1 MNIYEKMMRITNE
14 LGVIEKGLKVEVSKT
29 RSYKAVSERD
39 ILDAIKPLEEKYKV
53 YSYPVNR
60 KVIDSGNLV
69 SETDYGTK
77 NTTYLRIETEYT
89 FINIEEP
96 SESITITTYGDGMD
110 TGDKAPGKAMTY
122 ADKYALMKAYK
133 ISTGDDPDKEASPE
147 NGYKKVEGR
156 KINLKELG
164 ILQQTIAKYNL
175 TDERINEILKKYGYT
190 KLEEVDFE
198 NYAKIGNEM
207 SK

>member
-1 MNIYEKMMRITNE
+1 MNIYEKMMKITNE

-60 KVIDSGNLV
+60 KIVDSGNLV

-77 NTTYLRIETEYT
+77 NTTYLRIETEYA
-89 FINIEEP
+89 FINIEKP
-96 SESITITTYGDGMD
+96 DESITITTYGDGMD

-147 NGYKKVEGR
+147 NGYKKVADR
-156 KINLKELG
+156 KLNNKEID
-164 ILQQTIAKYNL
+164 ILTKTICKYQL
-175 TDERINEILKKYGYT
+175 TDEDVNKILTKYGY
-190 KLEEVDFE
+190 KELEDIDYI

>member
-1 MNIYEKMMRITNE
+1 MNIYEKMMKITNE

-53 YSYPVNR
+53 YSYPVSR

-69 SETDYGTK
+69 SETEYGTK
-77 NTTYLRIETEYT
+77 NTTYLRIETEYA
-89 FINIEEP
+89 FINIDDPNEC
-96 SESITITTYGDGMD
+96 IRITTYGDGMD

-147 NGYKKVEGR
+147 NGYKKTESR

-175 TDERINEILKKYGYT
+175 TDERVNEILKKYGYT
-190 KLEEVDFE
+190 KLDEVDFE